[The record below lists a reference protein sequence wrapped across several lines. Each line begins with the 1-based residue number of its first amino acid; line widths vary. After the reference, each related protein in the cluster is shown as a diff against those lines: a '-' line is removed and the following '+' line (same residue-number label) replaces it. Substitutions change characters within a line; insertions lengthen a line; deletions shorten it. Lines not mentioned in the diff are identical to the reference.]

1 MKEYLKIRGNG
12 LSIDKIREIL
22 LDLNKG
28 FKEMNDNNI
37 IHKNIKPENIL
48 LVINKLK
55 IDKICFKM
63 PDIGLSMNDNINITV
78 NKNEELIAPEI
89 LKVEL
94 FSSKSEIW
102 R

>member
-55 IDKICFKM
+55 IDKICFKIS
-63 PDIGLSMNDNINITV
+63 DIGLSMNYNIYNY
-78 NKNEELIAPEI
+78 K
-89 LKVEL
+89 
-94 FSSKSEIW
+94 
-102 R
+102 

>member
-48 LVINKLK
+48 LTINKLK
-55 IDKICFKM
+55 IDKICFKIS
-63 PDIGLSMNDNINITV
+63 DIGLSMNYNIYNY
-78 NKNEELIAPEI
+78 K
-89 LKVEL
+89 
-94 FSSKSEIW
+94 
-102 R
+102 

>member
-1 MKEYLKIRGNG
+1 
-12 LSIDKIREIL
+12 
-22 LDLNKG
+22 
-28 FKEMNDNNI
+28 MNDN
-37 IHKNIKPENIL
+37 
-48 LVINKLK
+48 
-55 IDKICFKM
+55 
-63 PDIGLSMNDNINITV
+63 LSITI